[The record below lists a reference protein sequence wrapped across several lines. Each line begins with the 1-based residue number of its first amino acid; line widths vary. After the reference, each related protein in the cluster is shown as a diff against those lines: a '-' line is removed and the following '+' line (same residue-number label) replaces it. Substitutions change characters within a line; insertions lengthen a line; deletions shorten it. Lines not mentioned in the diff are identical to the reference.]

1 MEVIEN
7 ASDDQ
12 QEFSGILASQSGG
25 GRIDRVC
32 SVPYRAL
39 SLGKSLKWWTLIG
52 RCRVGVCCVPYVT
65 SVARTLTLGCV
76 CN

>member
-7 ASDDQ
+7 GSDDQ
-12 QEFSGILASQSGG
+12 QEYSGVLASQSGG
-25 GRIDRVC
+25 GRIDRVW

-39 SLGKSLKWWTLIG
+39 SLAASLKCWTLIG
-52 RCRVGVCCVPYVT
+52 RCRVGVCSVPYVT